1 MSKSQSVKES
11 KLNLLDRRILNRLQ
25 EDIPF
30 LSRPWQEVSKEL
42 NISESV
48 LLKRVEILK
57 KRGIIRRIAATF
69 NPKKCGSISTLVAVK
84 ASLLMTDKVA
94 KKINVFSEVT
104 HNYLRDAEY
113 NIWFTIVAQ
122 SKKRIAHIIKKL
134 KQDKDIDSII
144 ELPAKRLFKIDVN
157 FKV

>member
-1 MSKSQSVKES
+1 M
-11 KLNLLDRRILNRLQ
+11 Q